1 MSTELTGKVMSKRAL
16 RRKNSYYSNEAESVS
31 TSRINPLGILFLSFA
46 LLSEIYLIVKYI
58 GKESS
63 AYYSLLLLGFGTTA
77 LIGMIW
83 LTKGRFIT
91 YELPFMKD
99 AWSGLVYLF
108 AVGSLVALIG
118 VMMVIVQAS
127 FRYAL
132 ELVDVYFYYLAAA
145 VIEEAFFRMFF
156 ISLFIQK
163 YPNKKIGIIIGV
175 FMSSFI
181 FMICHWAS
189 YGHSLSLM
197 LSMFFGGLLFSAYYL
212 AFKDI
217 TISMLAHL
225 IINLIVI
232 QTTIIG
238 VY

>member
-1 MSTELTGKVMSKRAL
+1 MPTELTGKVMSKRAL
-16 RRKNSYYSNEAESVS
+16 RRKYSSSSGVSSLS
-31 TSRINPLGILFLSFA
+31 TSRINPLGLLMLSFA

-58 GKESS
+58 GKETSV
-63 AYYSLLLLGFGTTA
+63 YYSMLLFGLGTIA

-83 LTKGRFIT
+83 LTKGKFIT

-99 AWSGLVYLF
+99 IWAGLVYIL
-108 AVGSLVALIG
+108 AIGSLVAVIG
-118 VMMVIVQAS
+118 VMQVILKTS

-163 YPNKKIGIIIGV
+163 YPNKRIGPIMGV
-175 FMSSFI
+175 LLSSFI
-181 FMICHWAS
+181 FMIGHWAS
-189 YGHSLSLM
+189 YGHSLTLM

-217 TISMLAHL
+217 TITMLAHL

>member
-1 MSTELTGKVMSKRAL
+1 MSEMTGKVMSKRAL
-16 RRKNSYYSNEAESVS
+16 RRKNISSREASSLS
-31 TSRINPLGILFLSFA
+31 TSKINPLGLLMLSFA
-46 LLSEIYLIVKYI
+46 LLAEIYLIVKYI
-58 GKESS
+58 GIESS
-63 AYYSLLLLGFGTTA
+63 AYYSILLFVLGTVA
-77 LIGMIW
+77 IIGMIW
-83 LTKGRFIT
+83 LTKGKFIT

-99 AWSGLVYLF
+99 AWSGIIYF
-108 AVGSLVALIG
+108 IAIFSLVAVIG
-118 VMMVIVQAS
+118 VMMIILQAS

-156 ISLFIQK
+156 ISLFIEK
-163 YPNKKIGIIIGV
+163 YPNKKIGAIIGV
-175 FMSSFI
+175 FLSSFI
-181 FMICHWAS
+181 FMFAHWSS
-189 YGHSLSLM
+189 YGTSLSLM

-217 TISMLAHL
+217 TIPMLAHL

>member
-1 MSTELTGKVMSKRAL
+1 MSKRAL
-16 RRKNSYYSNEAESVS
+16 RRKNNSPRESIS
-31 TSRINPLGILFLSFA
+31 LRSSRINPLGILMLSFA

-58 GKESS
+58 GKETS
-63 AYYSLLLLGFGTTA
+63 AYYSILLFGLGTIA
-77 LIGMIW
+77 LIGMLW
-83 LTKGRFIT
+83 LTKGKFIT

-99 AWSGLVYLF
+99 IWSGITYIL
-108 AVGSLVALIG
+108 AISSLVAVIGIMMLIL
-118 VMMVIVQAS
+118 QAS
-127 FRYAL
+127 FRFAL
-132 ELVDVYFYYLAAA
+132 ELIDVYFYYLAAA

-156 ISLFIQK
+156 ISFFIQK
-163 YPNKKIGIIIGV
+163 YPNKRIGIIIGV
-175 FMSSFI
+175 FVSSFI
-181 FMICHWAS
+181 FMIAHWAS
-189 YGHSLSLM
+189 YGDSLSLM

-212 AFKDI
+212 VFKDI

>member
-1 MSTELTGKVMSKRAL
+1 MPSELTGKVISKRAL
-16 RRKNSYYSNEAESVS
+16 RRRDNYSREARSIIS
-31 TSRINPLGILFLSFA
+31 SKINPLGLLMLSFA

-58 GKESS
+58 GKETS
-63 AYYSLLLLGFGTTA
+63 AYYSLLLFGLGTVA

-91 YELPFMKD
+91 YELPFMKNI
-99 AWSGLVYLF
+99 WSGIVYIL
-108 AVGSLVALIG
+108 AIGSLVAIIG
-118 VMMVIVQAS
+118 IMMLFLKAS

-156 ISLFIQK
+156 ISLFIHK
-163 YPNKKIGIIIGV
+163 YPNKRIGIIIGV
-175 FMSSFI
+175 FVSSFI
-181 FMICHWAS
+181 FMIAHWAS

-197 LSMFFGGLLFSAYYL
+197 LSMLFGGFLFSAYYL

-217 TISMLAHL
+217 TIPMFAHL

>member
-1 MSTELTGKVMSKRAL
+1 MSEMTGKVMSKRAL
-16 RRKNSYYSNEAESVS
+16 RRKNISSREASS
-31 TSRINPLGILFLSFA
+31 LISSKINPLGLLMLSFA

-58 GKESS
+58 GIETSV
-63 AYYSLLLLGFGTTA
+63 YYSMLLFGLGTIA
-77 LIGMIW
+77 IIGMIW
-83 LTKGRFIT
+83 LTKGDFIT
-91 YELPFMKD
+91 YKLPFMKD
-99 AWSGLVYLF
+99 TWSGIVYIL
-108 AVGSLVALIG
+108 AIGSLVAMIG
-118 VMMVIVQAS
+118 IMMVVLKTS

-163 YPNKKIGIIIGV
+163 SPNKKIGVILGV
-175 FMSSFI
+175 FISSFI
-181 FMICHWAS
+181 FMIAHWAS
-189 YGHSLSLM
+189 YGTSLVLM

-212 AFKDI
+212 VFKDI
-217 TISMLAHL
+217 TITMLAHL

-238 VY
+238 VF

>member
-1 MSTELTGKVMSKRAL
+1 MSSELTGKVMSKRAL
-16 RRKNSYYSNEAESVS
+16 RRKNSYSGEARSLS
-31 TSRINPLGILFLSFA
+31 PSRINPLGLLMLSFA

-58 GKESS
+58 GKETST
-63 AYYSLLLLGFGTTA
+63 YYSILLFVLGTVA
-77 LIGMIW
+77 LIGMFW
-83 LTKGRFIT
+83 LTKGKFIT

-99 AWSGLVYLF
+99 IWSGIVYFL
-108 AVGSLVALIG
+108 AIGSLVAVIG
-118 VMMVIVQAS
+118 VMQVILKTS

-156 ISLFIQK
+156 ISFFIQK
-163 YPNKKIGIIIGV
+163 YPNKRIGAIMGV
-175 FMSSFI
+175 LLSSFI
-181 FMICHWAS
+181 FMIAHWAS
-189 YGHSLSLM
+189 YGHSLPLM
-197 LSMFFGGLLFSAYYL
+197 LSMLFGGLLFSAYYL
-212 AFKDI
+212 VFKDI
-217 TISMLAHL
+217 TITMLAHL

>member
-1 MSTELTGKVMSKRAL
+1 MSELTGKVMSKRAL
-16 RRKNSYYSNEAESVS
+16 RRKNSYSREASS
-31 TSRINPLGILFLSFA
+31 LIISQINPLGLLMLSFA

-58 GKESS
+58 GKETS
-63 AYYSLLLLGFGTTA
+63 AYYSLLLFVLGTIA
-77 LIGMIW
+77 LMGMIW
-83 LTKGRFIT
+83 LTKGKFIT

-99 AWSGLVYLF
+99 IWSGIVYIL
-108 AVGSLVALIG
+108 AIGSLVAIIG
-118 VMMVIVQAS
+118 VVMVILQAS
-127 FRYAL
+127 FRFAL

-156 ISLFIQK
+156 ISLFVQK
-163 YPNKKIGIIIGV
+163 YPNKKIGMIIGV
-175 FMSSFI
+175 FLSSFI
-181 FMICHWAS
+181 FMIAHWTI
-189 YGHSLSLM
+189 YGTSLSLM

-212 AFKDI
+212 VFKDI
-217 TISMLAHL
+217 TIPMLAHL

>member
-1 MSTELTGKVMSKRAL
+1 MSKRAL
-16 RRKNSYYSNEAESVS
+16 RRKTIYSREGARL
-31 TSRINPLGILFLSFA
+31 TSSSKINPLGLLMLSFA

-58 GKESS
+58 GKETSI
-63 AYYSLLLLGFGTTA
+63 YYSMLLFGLGTIA

-83 LTKGRFIT
+83 LTKGKFIT

-99 AWSGLVYLF
+99 IWSGIVYIL
-108 AVGSLVALIG
+108 AILSLVALIG
-118 VMMVIVQAS
+118 TMMIVLKAS

-132 ELVDVYFYYLAAA
+132 ELVDIYFYFLAAA

-156 ISLFIQK
+156 ISLFVQK
-163 YPNKKIGIIIGV
+163 YPNKKMGLIMGV
-175 FMSSFI
+175 LVSSFI
-181 FMICHWAS
+181 FMIAHWDS
-189 YGHSLSLM
+189 YGYSLPLM
-197 LSMFFGGLLFSAYYL
+197 LSMFFGGILFSLYYIG
-212 AFKDI
+212 FKDI

>member
-1 MSTELTGKVMSKRAL
+1 MPSKLTGKVMSKRAL
-16 RRKNSYYSNEAESVS
+16 KRKYSYSGETRSS
-31 TSRINPLGILFLSFA
+31 ISSKINPLGLLMLSFA

-58 GKESS
+58 GKETSV
-63 AYYSLLLLGFGTTA
+63 YYSMLLFVLGTVA
-77 LIGMIW
+77 VIGMIW
-83 LTKGRFIT
+83 LTKGKFIT

-99 AWSGLVYLF
+99 IWSGIVYIF
-108 AVGSLVALIG
+108 AIFSLVAVIGIMMLIL
-118 VMMVIVQAS
+118 QAS

-156 ISLFIQK
+156 ISLFIEK
-163 YPNKKIGIIIGV
+163 YPNKKIGLIMGV
-175 FMSSFI
+175 FLSSFI
-181 FMICHWAS
+181 FMIAHWAS
-189 YGHSLSLM
+189 YGTSLSLM

-212 AFKDI
+212 VFKDI
-217 TISMLAHL
+217 TIPMLAHL

-232 QTTIIG
+232 QTTVIG

>member
-1 MSTELTGKVMSKRAL
+1 MPTELTGKVMSKRAL
-16 RRKNSYYSNEAESVS
+16 RRKNIYSREASSLS
-31 TSRINPLGILFLSFA
+31 TSRINPLGLLMLSFA
-46 LLSEIYLIVKYI
+46 LLSEIYLIGKYI
-58 GKESS
+58 GKETS
-63 AYYSLLLLGFGTTA
+63 AYYSILLFGLGTVA

-83 LTKGRFIT
+83 LTKGKFIT

-99 AWSGLVYLF
+99 IWAGLVYIL
-108 AVGSLVALIG
+108 AIGSLVAVIG
-118 VMMVIVQAS
+118 VMQVILKTS

-163 YPNKKIGIIIGV
+163 YPNKRIGPIMGV
-175 FMSSFI
+175 LLSSFI
-181 FMICHWAS
+181 FMIAHWAS
-189 YGHSLSLM
+189 YGQSLPLM

-217 TISMLAHL
+217 TITMLAHL